1 MIHSAYPQTSKMH
14 HPRNFLAQGCANF
27 SFPLQRYKP
36 TVRDPWSVKKG
47 EFNYLP
53 LCSYFFLFLRDDF
66 LTICQFY
73 PRDIPTWQP
82 RVKNDMRLTDPL
94 VSFSLPL
101 HLSPTRPRPPSMP
114 ALPRRRPPMA
124 PPRGRVEVGV
134 EDNEGDEKEEHRHHG
149 RTHWNGSGYVARMR
163 YTAFATS
170 HQRIWGGRRCR
181 RGGGQRR

>member
-1 MIHSAYPQTSKMH
+1 MLILKHLKCTIRGIFLHRAVQISVFLYKDTSRRFVIHGRS
-14 HPRNFLAQGCANF
+14 
-27 SFPLQRYKP
+27 
-36 TVRDPWSVKKG
+36 KKG
-47 EFNYLP
+47 NLTICHFAVI
-53 LCSYFFLFLRDDF
+53 FFLFLRDDF
-66 LTICQFY
+66 LTICHFY

-82 RVKNDMRLTDPL
+82 RVKNGMRLTDPL
-94 VSFSLPL
+94 SLPL
-101 HLSPTRPRPPSMP
+101 HLSPTRPRPPSTP